1 MEMNEES
8 LLDGATESTERIA
21 RPCGKPGRSGPKNA
35 RMHGMYALKRA
46 VQERGL
52 EAIDGRSALG
62 RGAPRVSGRP
72 RS

>member
-1 MEMNEES
+1 MALLSRRNVS
-8 LLDGATESTERIA
+8 LDLAANRA
-21 RPCGKPGRSGPKNA
+21 AAVPSGNKNA

-52 EAIDGRSALG
+52 DAIDGRSALG